1 MLCAARG
8 TGFRRVSPEENIM
21 ELREAV
27 VAVLLA
33 GLAFAGLSGC
43 EKSEGP
49 AEKAGKAIDKAA
61 SDMSDRAKETMDDIK
76 KNVNE

>member
-1 MLCAARG
+1 MR
-8 TGFRRVSPEENIM
+8 
-21 ELREAV
+21 LRNAV

-33 GLAFAGLSGC
+33 GLALSGLYGC

-61 SDMSDRAKETMDDIK
+61 SDVSDSAKDTMETIEK
-76 KNVNE
+76 KVKE